1 MNNIYIGMDLHKS
14 TSSFCVMDKEG
25 LILREQRI
33 PTTVSEVTKFINSL
47 GKKQSISVALEPVSQ
62 WYLYAD
68 LLEELG
74 TDVHLAN
81 PRRLKAIATS
91 SSKTDKIDAKV
102 IADHLRTNHLPEA
115 YHAPK
120 EVRGWKELVRS
131 RSALVKLRTETKNR
145 IHAVL
150 FKNGLESP
158 VASLFTSRGIIWL
171 KSLEMESHFKL
182 SIEKYL
188 SVIEYLTKEIKDM
201 EKVVREKVSETKEM
215 KLIKSIPGIGDIL
228 SATIMA
234 EIGDIKR
241 FKSPKQ
247 LQAYAGIVPWVHNS
261 GDKQHNGRITK
272 IGSAWLRYAVIESVV
287 GMARTRR
294 SSDLKDYF
302 LKVKERRN
310 YQTATVATARKLLA
324 IIWSVLRNDREFI
337 ARYPAI

>member
-150 FKNGLESP
+150 FKNGLNRLLPVFSP
-158 VASLFTSRGIIWL
+158 V
-171 KSLEMESHFKL
+171 EES
-182 SIEKYL
+182 Y
-188 SVIEYLTKEIKDM
+188 
-201 EKVVREKVSETKEM
+201 
-215 KLIKSIPGIGDIL
+215 G
-228 SATIMA
+228 
-234 EIGDIKR
+234 
-241 FKSPKQ
+241 
-247 LQAYAGIVPWVHNS
+247 
-261 GDKQHNGRITK
+261 
-272 IGSAWLRYAVIESVV
+272 
-287 GMARTRR
+287 
-294 SSDLKDYF
+294 
-302 LKVKERRN
+302 
-310 YQTATVATARKLLA
+310 
-324 IIWSVLRNDREFI
+324 
-337 ARYPAI
+337 

>member
-1 MNNIYIGMDLHKS
+1 MDLHKS

-47 GKKQSISVALEPVSQ
+47 GKKQDISLALEPVSQ

-74 TDVHLAN
+74 TDVHLAH
-81 PRRLKAIATS
+81 PRKLKAIATS
-91 SSKTDKIDAKV
+91 SSKTDKLDARV

-115 YHAPK
+115 YRSPK

-158 VASLFTSRGIIWL
+158 VTSLFTKRGSVWL
-171 KSLEMESHFKL
+171 TSLQSESHFRL
-182 SIEKYL
+182 SLEKYM
-188 SVIEYLTKEIKDM
+188 SVIEHLNKEIREM
-201 EKVVREKVSETKEM
+201 EKVVKEKVSETKEM
-215 KLIKSIPGIGDIL
+215 TLLKSIPGIGDIL

-234 EIGDIKR
+234 EIGDIQR
-241 FKSPKQ
+241 FRSPKQ

-261 GDKQHNGRITK
+261 GDSLRNGRITK
-272 IGSAWLRYAVIESVV
+272 IGSTWLRYATIEAVV
-287 GMARTRR
+287 GMTRTKK

-302 LKVKERRN
+302 LKVKENKN
-310 YQTATVATARKLLA
+310 YQTAAVATARKLLA
-324 IIWSVLRNDREFI
+324 IIWSVLRNNRPFE